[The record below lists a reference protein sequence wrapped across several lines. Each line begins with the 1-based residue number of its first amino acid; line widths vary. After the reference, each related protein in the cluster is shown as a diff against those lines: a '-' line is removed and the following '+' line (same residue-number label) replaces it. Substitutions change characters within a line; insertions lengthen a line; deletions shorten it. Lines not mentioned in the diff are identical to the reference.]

1 MYDFSEMLTAELEK
15 LLEEYSYY
23 KMYEVSTLSD
33 VELQELTTE
42 LKTRWNKIFI
52 IKIKEVNKWNSNVK
66 NAKL

>member
-42 LKTRWNKIFI
+42 LKTR
-52 IKIKEVNKWNSNVK
+52 
-66 NAKL
+66 